1 MTQEKTPEQ
10 YQAEVNRLQRVI
22 NKLASSKSDD
32 AILIAELKSI
42 VDELAEENEQLQT
55 ENTSL
60 KQAITASAK
69 DGETNEA
76 TINQ

>member
-1 MTQEKTPEQ
+1 MQEKTAEQ

-22 NKLASSKSDD
+22 NKLALSKSDD

-60 KQAITASAK
+60 KQVITANAK

>member
-1 MTQEKTPEQ
+1 MQEKTAEQ

-22 NKLASSKSDD
+22 NKLASSKTDD